1 MKFKFNVQITGMN
14 KLRGELLKKQ
24 KKVLFLSMQK
34 MMELAKRRVP
44 VDTGR
49 LRSSINLTPVYPG
62 ATKYTLA
69 DGVDYGVHVEY
80 GTLPHFPPVKA
91 LADWSKRVLGDE
103 KLGFIIARKIAR
115 EGTQATPF
123 FRPAFFETIQ
133 IWLPKITKQVFSEN
147 I

>member
-34 MMELAKRRVP
+34 MMELAKRRAP

-69 DGVDYGVHVEY
+69 DGVEYGVHVEY

-103 KLGFIIARKIAR
+103 KLGFIIARKIAMK
-115 EGTQATPF
+115 GTPMQPF
-123 FRPAFFETIQ
+123 FRPSYFEVINY
-133 IWLPKITKQVFSEN
+133 WLPKYWEQVLQTE
-147 I
+147 